1 MPGGCR
7 FNEFWLENEKYKS
20 WLTRGPN
27 PRVAH
32 CKVCRK
38 DLQLFSMGESALSSH
53 VKGKKHQDLMRRLQ
67 NPGPAFED
75 FFQQTSNASSSSV
88 IGASTLESGNEVLTG
103 FAPLPFPGSSNPHQS
118 TSNFIKSFIN
128 SNPTLK
134 AEICWAI
141 KVATSHYSYKSC
153 ENAGAIFQAMFPD
166 SDIAKQFTCG
176 ENTVEYLTVF
186 GIAPYFSSQMKTS
199 AKKESG
205 YVLLFNE
212 CLNQEMEKCQL
223 DIHLR
228 FWNDNQVTSR
238 YLTSFF
244 TSCCTAE
251 PIYEKVETV
260 CSDIGFQNLIQLST
274 DGPNVNWKLLT
285 MAQQNIEE
293 QTGKKML
300 NVGSFGL
307 HVLHSSFRAGC
318 ASTDW
323 ELENALTSFSWLFED
338 DPACVED
345 YIAVTGSTSFPLD
358 FCNDRWLENVE
369 VVERALQILPSL
381 KMYISATKE
390 KTVTEPSTQ
399 SFISTKMIVEDDLFP
414 AKLNFFLTV
423 AGEVI
428 QFLKLYQTDKPMLP
442 FLSLDLTK
450 MLRSLMEKFIKL
462 SVINNTTTT
471 LKLLEVDYANPVNHV
486 DVTKLRV
493 GFVTEQVLEEN
504 LKNNPNAEK
513 LRLEFKQDCQLFL
526 VKMVSMLL
534 EKSPLKNL
542 LVRSLSF
549 LDPRVLLESKEKN
562 VQKLK
567 TILRLL
573 VEAGRVEEKCCD
585 EVLMEFA
592 HFCDRSLMSKPD
604 AFRNFDPESGR
615 LDEFY
620 HERLSNKA
628 EFRHLWKVVKLVL
641 IVSHGQ
647 ALSFERRIPTN
658 KEVMEE
664 NLQEHVLI
672 AQRVI
677 RDHVRSVGGLLNI
690 TYTEQLLLSASTARQ
705 KYHTYLDEQRGLKPD
720 EQKTLKRKG
729 LMDEITEI
737 QAQKKRIA
745 EDIRVLLESADHTA
759 EKAESQ
765 GEMRLVSKSNGLR
778 KAAKEMEGSLETLEK
793 ELIDKLKELK
803 DPSYEEPV

>member
-1 MPGGCR
+1 
-7 FNEFWLENEKYKS
+7 
-20 WLTRGPN
+20 
-27 PRVAH
+27 
-32 CKVCRK
+32 
-38 DLQLFSMGESALSSH
+38 
-53 VKGKKHQDLMRRLQ
+53 MRRLQ
-67 NPGPAFED
+67 NPNPSWGD
-75 FFQQTSNASSSSV
+75 FFQQTSDASSSSA
-88 IGASTLESGNEVLTG
+88 IGFGTLESVSHVSTG
-103 FAPLPFPGSSNPHQS
+103 FTPLPFPCSSNPHQS
-118 TSNFIKSFIN
+118 TSDFIKSFIN

-176 ENTVEYLTVF
+176 ENAVEYLTVF
-186 GIAPYFSSQMKTS
+186 GIAPYFSSLMKTS

-212 CLNQEMEKCQL
+212 CLNQEIEKCQL
-223 DIHLR
+223 DVHLR
-228 FWNDNQVTSR
+228 FWNENQVTSR

-244 TSCCTAE
+244 TSYCTAE

-260 CSDIGFQNLIQLST
+260 CSDIGFQNLLQLST

-307 HVLHSSFRAGC
+307 HVLHNSFRAGC
-318 ASTDW
+318 VSTDW
-323 ELENALTSFSWLFED
+323 ELENALTSFSWIFED
-338 DPACVED
+338 EPARVED
-345 YIAVTGSTSFPLD
+345 YVAVTGSTSLPLD

-381 KMYISATKE
+381 KMYINAARE
-390 KTVTEPSTQ
+390 KTGTEPSTQ
-399 SFISTKMIVEDDLFP
+399 SFISTMMIVVDDLFP

-428 QFLKLYQTDKPMLP
+428 PFLKLYQTDKPMLP

-450 MLRSLMEKFIKL
+450 MLRNLMAKFIKL
-462 SVINNTTTT
+462 SVMKNATTT

-486 DVTKLRV
+486 DVSNLRV

-513 LRLEFKQDCQLFL
+513 LRLEFKQDCLVFL
-526 VKMVSMLL
+526 LKMVSMLL

-549 LDPRVLLESKEKN
+549 LDPRMLLDSKEKSI
-562 VQKLK
+562 QKLK
-567 TILRLL
+567 NVLRLL
-573 VEAGRVEEKCCD
+573 VEAKRVEEKCCD
-585 EVLMEFA
+585 EVLREFA
-592 HFCDRSLMSKPD
+592 YFCERGLALTPD

-628 EFRHLWKVVKLVL
+628 EFRRLWEVVKLVL

-647 ALSFERRIPTN
+647 ALSVERGIPAN

-664 NLQEHVLI
+664 HLQEHVLI

-720 EQKTLKRKG
+720 EQTTRKRKG
-729 LMDEITEI
+729 QMDEIREI
-737 QAQKKRIA
+737 QAQKKRIE
-745 EDIRVLLESADHTA
+745 EDIRVLLESADHIA
-759 EKAESQ
+759 EEAESR
-765 GEMRLVSKSNGLR
+765 GEMRLVSKSNDLR
-778 KAAKEMEGSLETLEK
+778 RAAKEMEGSLETMGEQLT
-793 ELIDKLKELK
+793 DKLK
-803 DPSYEEPV
+803 DPPCKEEPV